1 MATAAKPATAGAIY
15 VAAKGATLPTTPS
28 SAVGADFTSL
38 GYVSEDGVTR
48 TISHDSNTVKDWSGK
63 TVLVLNNGKTET
75 FKFTLLDVTEVK
87 AMELVYSTASES
99 SGTISAT
106 QGADNRVGHAFV
118 IDMILA
124 DNKAQRICI
133 PNGLVTDIGDIGYKS
148 SEAVGYELTIT
159 AMCDAAGNTS
169 YDYIK

>member
-15 VAAKGATLPTTPS
+15 VGALGATLPTATS
-28 SAVGADFTSL
+28 GSIGADFTNL

-48 TISHDSNTVKDWSGK
+48 TISYDSSNVKDWSGK

-87 AMELVYSTASES
+87 AMELVYSTATEA
-99 SGTISAT
+99 SGGINAT
-106 QGADNRVGHAFV
+106 NGADNRIGHAFV

-133 PNGLVTDIGDIGYKS
+133 PNGLVTEIGDIGYKS

-159 AMCDAAGNTS
+159 AMSDEAGNTS